1 VLLDPAPPQRS
12 RLAAGRLLELLASP
26 AAAALAVVEQIRKA
40 RAGAVGGAEVERVAS
55 LAGTLERLEG
65 GRRRAAIALL
75 AEVAAAV
82 NR

>member
-1 VLLDPAPPQRS
+1 
-12 RLAAGRLLELLASP
+12 
-26 AAAALAVVEQIRKA
+26 
-40 RAGAVGGAEVERVAS
+40 VERVAS